1 MIDLNKETLEL
12 INYRIAE
19 LEGRISMW
27 KGMIANHQDDIDRLQ
42 AAVDI
47 DKNQIRKLE
56 EERMKIL
63 GEKKDEAG
71 NTVIDLNNVDPRSMP
86 TGASFLAGEGDG
98 NESD

>member
-1 MIDLNKETLEL
+1 MIDLNKETLDL

-27 KGMIANHQDDIDRLQ
+27 KGMIDNHQDDIDRLQ

-47 DKNQIRKLE
+47 DQNQILILE

-63 GEKKDEAG
+63 GEVKQED
-71 NTVIDLNNVDPRSMP
+71 
-86 TGASFLAGEGDG
+86 GD
-98 NESD
+98 ESD

>member
-1 MIDLNKETLEL
+1 MININKETLEL
-12 INYRIAE
+12 IDHRIAE

-47 DKNQIRKLE
+47 DQNQIRKLE

-63 GEKKDEAG
+63 GEVRQED
-71 NTVIDLNNVDPRSMP
+71 R
-86 TGASFLAGEGDG
+86 
-98 NESD
+98 NESN

>member
-12 INYRIAE
+12 IDHRIAE

-47 DKNQIRKLE
+47 DQNQIRKLE
-56 EERMKIL
+56 EERIKIL
-63 GEKKDEAG
+63 GEAKQED
-71 NTVIDLNNVDPRSMP
+71 N
-86 TGASFLAGEGDG
+86 

>member
-12 INYRIAE
+12 IDHRIAE

-27 KGMIANHQDDIDRLQ
+27 KSMIANHQDDIDRLQ

-47 DKNQIRKLE
+47 DQNQIRKLE

-63 GEKKDEAG
+63 GEVKQEDGDES
-71 NTVIDLNNVDPRSMP
+71 N
-86 TGASFLAGEGDG
+86 
-98 NESD
+98 